1 MKRQIKTIRVLKFFV
16 NFIPFY
22 CKAPSRPWCSYQQLR
37 ICNGNIKLLEDI
49 KIEFHLRETHKI
61 YWLQITDALP
71 KSWKDIILKDKVNA
85 KNLVIFD
92 HHIVRKSQICSLN
105 KLTSILFYT
114 NTVKPTAQDYFENL
128 FWSSELNWKKI
139 YFLISNTRL
148 DTEARMFQDK
158 ALHDILYVNK
168 MLFKFGKVI
177 SPWCSI
183 CKLHETIIH
192 ISNDCLIVNR
202 IWNQLN
208 SILSSNLNFPISTP
222 QSAIFGFWDLDT
234 NNNLS

>member
-1 MKRQIKTIRVLKFFV
+1 MMKRQIKTIRVLKFFV

-61 YWLQITDALP
+61 YWLQITNALP

-105 KLTSILFYT
+105 KLTSKELYLILVDA

-128 FWSSELNWKKI
+128 FESSDFNWKKNI
-139 YFLISNTRL
+139 FSNSKHYFGYKG
-148 DTEARMFQDK
+148 A
-158 ALHDILYVNK
+158 YVP
-168 MLFKFGKVI
+168 V
-177 SPWCSI
+177 
-183 CKLHETIIH
+183 
-192 ISNDCLIVNR
+192 
-202 IWNQLN
+202 
-208 SILSSNLNFPISTP
+208 
-222 QSAIFGFWDLDT
+222 
-234 NNNLS
+234 